1 MAAHKT
7 HLNYEYWSLKYQ
19 KKHEKMPTTF
29 LCMTLAMG
37 KIKPGMK
44 CTTVLSERRMY
55 TGADCTEGLPCYL
68 EALIFMNI
76 WNEKQS

>member
-1 MAAHKT
+1 
-7 HLNYEYWSLKYQ
+7 
-19 KKHEKMPTTF
+19 
-29 LCMTLAMG
+29 MTLAMG